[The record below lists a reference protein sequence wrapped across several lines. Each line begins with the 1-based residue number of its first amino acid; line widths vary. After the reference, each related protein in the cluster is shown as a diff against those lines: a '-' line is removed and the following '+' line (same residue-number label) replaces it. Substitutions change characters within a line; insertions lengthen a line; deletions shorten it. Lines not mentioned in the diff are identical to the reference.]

1 MLPLLHPVIRL
12 CGTREDLSGPIIE
25 KMVTQAGYTVIKKL
39 LLPDE
44 RDILS
49 KAIAAIADN
58 EEACLILTTGGTGF
72 SQETVCRRPPWM
84 WLPGCPRH
92 SRSHAG
98 SQYENYSKGNALK
111 GRGGDS

>member
-1 MLPLLHPVIRL
+1 MNVAIITSSDSGYA
-12 CGTREDLSGPIIE
+12 GTREDLSGPIIE

-49 KAIAAIADN
+49 KAMSDPHYRWNRFFPQRLYA
-58 EEACLILTTGGTGF
+58 GGHHG
-72 SQETVCRRPPWM
+72 CGYPA
-84 WLPGCPRH
+84 CPRH